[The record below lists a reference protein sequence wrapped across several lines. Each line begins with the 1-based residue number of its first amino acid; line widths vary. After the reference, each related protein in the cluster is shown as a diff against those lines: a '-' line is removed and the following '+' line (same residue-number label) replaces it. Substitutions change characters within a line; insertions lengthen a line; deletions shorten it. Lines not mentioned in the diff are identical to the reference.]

1 MEYKIL
7 TAQVVFSR
15 SSALEKL
22 VQAVN
27 EAIAAGWEPQG
38 GVAFSESG
46 FVAQAM
52 IKRR

>member
-22 VQAVN
+22 VLAVN
-27 EAIAAGWEPQG
+27 EAIAAGWEPLG
-38 GVAFSESG
+38 GIAFSDAG
-46 FVAQAM
+46 LVGQAM